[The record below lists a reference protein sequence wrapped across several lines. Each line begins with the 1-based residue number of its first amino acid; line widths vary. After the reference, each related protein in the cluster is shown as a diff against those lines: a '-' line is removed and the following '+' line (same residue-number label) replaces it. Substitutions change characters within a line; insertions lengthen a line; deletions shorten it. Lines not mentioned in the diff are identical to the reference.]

1 MGQSTLKTLHKIQID
16 PEWLP
21 SAVCTYVVYHCYI
34 LRFTGFWYK
43 WGHKDILSLQCF
55 QKTFLFCRQHS
66 IFMLI
71 NLSKYYVPGTYFNHF
86 GRDLKSSRESLR
98 HAGNF
103 HAKSTYYIVIYMYQ
117 HFGYVTLFLLIF
129 LIVFYL
135 CTEIVEMLKIHSS
148 QPILK

>member
-1 MGQSTLKTLHKIQID
+1 MSNEVYFEHSFSTKSFFMAKIVLLHTSFPCKLKMTWYSDLCTTVYLSKV
-16 PEWLP
+16 
-21 SAVCTYVVYHCYI
+21 VCTYVVYHCYI

-98 HAGNF
+98 HAEGQF
-103 HAKSTYYIVIYMYQ
+103 SCKVHLLHSHIY
-117 HFGYVTLFLLIF
+117 
-129 LIVFYL
+129 
-135 CTEIVEMLKIHSS
+135 
-148 QPILK
+148 